1 MRALVP
7 LLIVLGLLLPR
18 GGAALG
24 EALGT
29 ERVVICRGDAIVVVV
44 LGADGA
50 PVETLP
56 HDAPLC
62 LATPA
67 PPSGGPAV
75 GPPAVLVP
83 SAVPV
88 LRPRPAPVRGAWHGP
103 PPLRAPPVV

>member
-50 PVETLP
+50 PVETLIVE
-56 HDAPLC
+56 HAGHNWRSVDAPIE
-62 LATPA
+62 
-67 PPSGGPAV
+67 PSV
-75 GPPAVLVP
+75 EEIVTQ
-83 SAVPV
+83 SAEF
-88 LRPRPAPVRGAWHGP
+88 LIRHREHDE
-103 PPLRAPPVV
+103 